1 MLKNVPNRYGVTTHV
16 DLSQTLTGQ
25 SLEPVLALKN
35 VEVPLGLRV
44 TIMYSMTIVRKQTEY
59 PSYIIESVGSY
70 KAHTN
75 FPFLLSEAT
84 SISQLLHQGLS
95 IAQIKAQVI
104 DPPLETLHGTATP
117 FLRNAA
123 RMEHRD
129 ILQIRSKAS
138 RQGAWRVLEQLLN
151 NVPHPYIQ
159 FLATGHSDLR
169 RYTLLFLTL
178 RTNRLLRE
186 VISEV
191 LLERLKSLDRSLDRQ
206 TIAAFFDRKCE
217 QEQILGQWSKSTY
230 QKVCSNTVLIL
241 VRSGLL
247 IPSQDKKTYEIQAMP
262 IPFQLKQQLQND
274 GLELYLRI
282 MLN

>member
-1 MLKNVPNRYGVTTHV
+1 
-16 DLSQTLTGQ
+16 
-25 SLEPVLALKN
+25 
-35 VEVPLGLRV
+35 
-44 TIMYSMTIVRKQTEY
+44 MTIVRKQTEY
-59 PSYIIESVGSY
+59 SSYIIESVSSY

-84 SISQLLHQGLS
+84 SIAQLLHRGLS
-95 IAQIKAQVI
+95 LGQIKAQVI
-104 DPPLETLHGTATP
+104 DPLQETLS
-117 FLRNAA
+117 
-123 RMEHRD
+123 EED

-138 RQGAWRVLEQLLN
+138 RQGAWRVLEQLLE

-178 RTNRLLRE
+178 RANRLLRE

-191 LLERLKSLDRSLDRQ
+191 LLDRLKSLDRALDRQ

-217 QEQILGQWSKSTY
+217 QEQIIGRWSKSTY
-230 QKVCSNTVLIL
+230 RKVSSNTILIL

-247 IPSQDKKTYEIQAMP
+247 IASQDKKTYEIQAMP
-262 IPFQLKQQLQND
+262 IPLQLKQQLQND
-274 GLELYLRI
+274 GLELYLRL

>member
-1 MLKNVPNRYGVTTHV
+1 MN
-16 DLSQTLTGQ
+16 
-25 SLEPVLALKN
+25 
-35 VEVPLGLRV
+35 
-44 TIMYSMTIVRKQTEY
+44 IVQKQTEY
-59 PSYIIESVGSY
+59 SSYMIESLSSY

-84 SISQLLHQGLS
+84 SISRLLNRGLS
-95 IAQIKAQVI
+95 LWQIKAQVV
-104 DPPLETLHGTATP
+104 DPSPETLC
-117 FLRNAA
+117 
-123 RMEHRD
+123 EED
-129 ILQIRSKAS
+129 ILQLRSKAS
-138 RQGAWRVLEQLLN
+138 RQGAWRVLEQLIK

-206 TIAAFFDRKCE
+206 TITAFFDQKCE
-217 QEQILGQWSKSTY
+217 QEQILNQWSQFTY
-230 QKVCSNTVLIL
+230 QKVCSNTILIL

-247 IPSQDKKTYEIQAMP
+247 IPGNNKKTYQIKAMP
-262 IPFQLKQQLQND
+262 IPVQLKKQLETD
-274 GLELYLRI
+274 GLELYLRL

>member
-1 MLKNVPNRYGVTTHV
+1 
-16 DLSQTLTGQ
+16 
-25 SLEPVLALKN
+25 
-35 VEVPLGLRV
+35 
-44 TIMYSMTIVRKQTEY
+44 MTIVRKQTEY
-59 PSYIIESVGSY
+59 SSYIIESVSSY

-84 SISQLLHQGLS
+84 SIAQLLHQGLS
-95 IAQIKAQVI
+95 LSQIKAQVI
-104 DPPLETLHGTATP
+104 DPTQETLREG
-117 FLRNAA
+117 
-123 RMEHRD
+123 D

-138 RQGAWRVLEQLLN
+138 RQGAWRVLEQLLE
-151 NVPHPYIQ
+151 NVSHPYIQ

-178 RTNRLLRE
+178 RANRLLRE

-191 LLERLKSLDRSLDRQ
+191 LLDRLKSLDRSLDRQ

-217 QEQILGQWSKSTY
+217 QEQIIGRWSKSTY
-230 QKVCSNTVLIL
+230 RKVSSNIILIL

-247 IPSQDKKTYEIQAMP
+247 IPSNKQTYEIQAMP
-262 IPFQLKQQLQND
+262 IPLQLKQQLKND
-274 GLELYLRI
+274 GLELYLRL

>member
-1 MLKNVPNRYGVTTHV
+1 
-16 DLSQTLTGQ
+16 
-25 SLEPVLALKN
+25 
-35 VEVPLGLRV
+35 
-44 TIMYSMTIVRKQTEY
+44 MYSMTIVRKQTEY

-84 SISQLLHQGLS
+84 SIAQLLHQGLS
-95 IAQIKAQVI
+95 LAQIKAQVI
-104 DPPLETLHGTATP
+104 DSQPETL
-117 FLRNAA
+117 
-123 RMEHRD
+123 EERD
-129 ILQIRSKAS
+129 ILQFRAKAS
-138 RQGAWRVLEQLLN
+138 RQGAWRTIEQLLKN
-151 NVPHPYIQ
+151 TPPPYIQ

-191 LLERLKSLDRSLDRQ
+191 LLDRLKSLDQSLDRQ
-206 TIAAFFDRKCE
+206 TIAAFFDRKYE
-217 QEQILGQWSKSTY
+217 QEQIVGQWSKSTY
-230 QKVCSNTVLIL
+230 RKVCSNTVLIL

-247 IPSQDKKTYEIQAMP
+247 IPSQDNKAYEIQAMP
-262 IPFQLKQQLQND
+262 IPLKLRQQLQND
-274 GLELYLRI
+274 GLELCLRL